1 MCVDARIVEI
11 ITYFVAAACTLGIY
25 TILYRENRLFRLF
38 EHIFIGVA
46 AGYGLAI
53 TITEVLDPRWFK
65 PMITE
70 NATII
75 STCESVR
82 GWEGVSIDRHVK
94 RVGRASIRW
103 ETDKEKMIRY
113 TTPPPNWTDAR
124 YVKLWVHSEKQ
135 TDGSVTMRVGTK
147 HKAGKPTAW
156 FEKSFKIDFVGWRQ
170 LTLYLKDF
178 WSKGELDRREVKGV
192 YVVEFVADD
201 ALAESGVVLHIDEL
215 RYCIGRKWYW
225 IFALVGGMLYYTIFM
240 PRFAWMSRFIIGI
253 FMGLQ
258 AGYTFKAFV
267 LTFYPQIAKSLRPI
281 YVPGNISMTLNN
293 IIFIITLLCVL
304 VYFFFTIEHKRPTIR
319 TTARLGRLLLMI
331 TFGLIFGN
339 TIMARFS
346 LFIKRLD
353 FLITQFPWLK

>member
-1 MCVDARIVEI
+1 MCVDVRVVEI

-65 PMITE
+65 PMVTE
-70 NATII
+70 NATIV
-75 STCESVR
+75 SACESIN
-82 GWEGVSIDRHVK
+82 GWEGASIDRRTK
-94 RVGRASIRW
+94 KVGEASIRW
-103 ETDKEKMIRY
+103 ETNKERVIRF
-113 TTPPPNWTDAR
+113 TNPPANWADAR
-124 YVKLWVHSEKQ
+124 YIKLWMHSQKR
-135 TDGSVTMRVGTK
+135 TDGSVTIRIGTK
-147 HKAGKPTAW
+147 PKYGKPTAW
-156 FEKSFKIDFVGWRQ
+156 LERSFKVDFTGWHQ
-170 LTLYLKDF
+170 VTLYLKDF
-178 WSKGELDRREVKGV
+178 SSEGEPSKREVF
-192 YVVEFVADD
+192 VVEFVADD
-201 ALAESGVVLHIDEL
+201 ALAKSGAVLHIDDL

-225 IFALVGGMLYYTIFM
+225 ILALVGGMLYYTIFM
-240 PRFAWMSRFIIGI
+240 PRFAWMSRFIIGV

-293 IIFIITLLCVL
+293 IIFIVTLLCVL

-353 FLITQFPWLK
+353 FLVTQFPWLK